1 MQYEFAPLEGITGY
15 IYRNAHH
22 ACFPSMDRYYTPFIT
37 PKKGKSF
44 TTREW
49 NDIAAEH
56 NQNIAVVPQILTNQA
71 EGFCKVAGML
81 KEQGY
86 EEVNLNLGCPSATV
100 TAKKKGAGFLAD
112 PDALDAFLEEIFAHS
127 PLKISIKT
135 RIGVENP
142 DEFERLLD
150 IFSQYPIQKLIVHPR
165 VLKEFYKGNVHREA
179 YVRAKERLSAA
190 AADVETVG
198 RTIPVC
204 YNGDLVSERGIREMI
219 ERYPSLS
226 ALMLGRGLLGDPSL
240 VTRVRGGER
249 AGSAR
254 LQAFHDTLFAR
265 YCDAFGD
272 SRIAV
277 LRMKELWFY
286 FGNLFEN
293 SEKLQKSIKKA
304 KNAEEFERA
313 AAALFCSCEVRGN
326 AVPAWFRPA

>member
-112 PDALDAFLEEIFAHS
+112 P
-127 PLKISIKT
+127 
-135 RIGVENP
+135 ENP

-190 AADVETVG
+190 SADVETVG

-204 YNGDLVSERGIREMI
+204 YNGDLFSVSNAERFLVE
-219 ERYPSLS
+219 YPD
-226 ALMLGRGLLGDPSL
+226 ADDLMFGRGMLIDPAL
-240 VTRVRGGER
+240 VMRLRAKSADPAEKSAAKKLRPENKSTVWEDAAKRVSDIRDFYGRLAEDYAAVLSGER
-249 AGSAR
+249 
-254 LQAFHDTLFAR
+254 DVLFK
-265 YCDAFGD
+265 
-272 SRIAV
+272 
-277 LRMKELWFY
+277 MKELWSWQ
-286 FGNLFEN
+286 GQLFEG
-293 SEKLQKSIKKA
+293 SEKYLKKIRKAQKLTEYKSA
-304 KNAEEFERA
+304 V
-313 AAALFCSCEVRGN
+313 AALFADCPIKD
-326 AVPAWFRPA
+326 A

>member
-190 AADVETVG
+190 AADEETVE

-204 YNGDLVSERGIREMI
+204 YNGDVTTADDLRALEAAFPGLSGIMV
-219 ERYPSLS
+219 
-226 ALMLGRGLLGDPSL
+226 GRGLIADPALLRKAVGGPAASREEL
-240 VTRVRGGER
+240 RGY
-249 AGSAR
+249 
-254 LQAFHDTLFAR
+254 HDELYHGYTE
-265 YCDAFGD
+265 AFGMA
-272 SRIAV
+272 SCAV
-277 LRMKELWFY
+277 SRMKAHWFY
-286 FGNLFEN
+286 LIHLFDGADAL
-293 SEKLQKSIKKA
+293 EKPLRKA
-304 KNAEEFERA
+304 REGWEYETVVNQIFACWPK
-313 AAALFCSCEVRGN
+313 
-326 AVPAWFRPA
+326 

>member
-165 VLKEFYKGNVHREA
+165 VLKEFYIIKETCTGKPMCGRKKG
-179 YVRAKERLSAA
+179 
-190 AADVETVG
+190 
-198 RTIPVC
+198 
-204 YNGDLVSERGIREMI
+204 
-219 ERYPSLS
+219 
-226 ALMLGRGLLGDPSL
+226 
-240 VTRVRGGER
+240 
-249 AGSAR
+249 
-254 LQAFHDTLFAR
+254 
-265 YCDAFGD
+265 
-272 SRIAV
+272 
-277 LRMKELWFY
+277 
-286 FGNLFEN
+286 
-293 SEKLQKSIKKA
+293 
-304 KNAEEFERA
+304 
-313 AAALFCSCEVRGN
+313 
-326 AVPAWFRPA
+326 

>member
-1 MQYEFAPLEGITGY
+1 
-15 IYRNAHH
+15 
-22 ACFPSMDRYYTPFIT
+22 
-37 PKKGKSF
+37 
-44 TTREW
+44 
-49 NDIAAEH
+49 
-56 NQNIAVVPQILTNQA
+56 
-71 EGFCKVAGML
+71 ML

-190 AADVETVG
+190 AADEETVE

-204 YNGDLVSERGIREMI
+204 YNGDLFSVSDTERFLVE
-219 ERYPSLS
+219 YPD
-226 ALMLGRGLLGDPSL
+226 ADDLMFGRGMLIDPAL
-240 VTRVRGGER
+240 VMRLRAQSADSAEKSAAKKLRPENKSTVWEDAAKRVSDIRDFYGRLAEDYAAVLSGER
-249 AGSAR
+249 
-254 LQAFHDTLFAR
+254 DVLFK
-265 YCDAFGD
+265 
-272 SRIAV
+272 
-277 LRMKELWFY
+277 MKELWSWQ
-286 FGNLFEN
+286 GQLFEG
-293 SEKLQKSIKKA
+293 SEKYLKKIRKAQKLTEYKSA
-304 KNAEEFERA
+304 V
-313 AAALFCSCEVRGN
+313 AALFADCPIKD
-326 AVPAWFRPA
+326 A

>member
-1 MQYEFAPLEGITGY
+1 
-15 IYRNAHH
+15 
-22 ACFPSMDRYYTPFIT
+22 
-37 PKKGKSF
+37 
-44 TTREW
+44 
-49 NDIAAEH
+49 
-56 NQNIAVVPQILTNQA
+56 
-71 EGFCKVAGML
+71 ML

-190 AADVETVG
+190 AADEETVE

-204 YNGDLVSERGIREMI
+204 YNGD
-219 ERYPSLS
+219 
-226 ALMLGRGLLGDPSL
+226 
-240 VTRVRGGER
+240 VTTPE
-249 AGSAR
+249 
-254 LQAFHDTLFAR
+254 
-265 YCDAFGD
+265 
-272 SRIAV
+272 
-277 LRMKELWFY
+277 ELPLW
-286 FGNLFEN
+286 L
-293 SEKLQKSIKKA
+293 
-304 KNAEEFERA
+304 
-313 AAALFCSCEVRGN
+313 
-326 AVPAWFRPA
+326 

>member
-165 VLKEFYKGNVHREA
+165 VLKEFYKGNVHWEA

-190 AADVETVG
+190 AADEETVE

-204 YNGDLVSERGIREMI
+204 YNGDVTTADDLRALEAAFPGLSGIMV
-219 ERYPSLS
+219 
-226 ALMLGRGLLGDPSL
+226 GRGLIADPALLRKAVGGPAASREEL
-240 VTRVRGGER
+240 RGY
-249 AGSAR
+249 
-254 LQAFHDTLFAR
+254 HDELYHGYTE
-265 YCDAFGD
+265 AFGMA
-272 SRIAV
+272 SCAV
-277 LRMKELWFY
+277 SRMKAHWFY
-286 FGNLFEN
+286 LIHLFDGADAL
-293 SEKLQKSIKKA
+293 EKPLRKA
-304 KNAEEFERA
+304 REGWEYETVVNQIFACWPK
-313 AAALFCSCEVRGN
+313 
-326 AVPAWFRPA
+326 